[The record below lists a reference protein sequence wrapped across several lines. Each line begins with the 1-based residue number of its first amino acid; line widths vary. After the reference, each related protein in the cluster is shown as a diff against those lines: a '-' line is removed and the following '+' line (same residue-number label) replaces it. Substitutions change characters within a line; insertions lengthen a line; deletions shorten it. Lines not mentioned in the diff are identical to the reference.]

1 MTDMIKFEP
10 KEENR
15 RNFIKVVGIG
25 GGGSNAVNHMFSE
38 GIQGVDFI
46 LCNTD
51 YQALERS
58 SVATKVHLGKRSLGA
73 GNIPAEGRSA
83 AMETVDELREI
94 FSDDTKMIFIT
105 AGMGG
110 GTGTGAAPVVASVAR
125 ELDILTVGIVTMPF
139 SFEGKRR
146 RQQALDGIAELRKYV
161 DALLV
166 ISNDKLRTEYGN
178 MKLSEAFKK
187 ADDVLKTAAKGIAEI
202 ITVPGYVNVDF
213 KDVNTVMRSS
223 GKAIM
228 GSGYAEGEGRALA
241 AAEMAVHSPL
251 LDDSDIKGAK
261 NILVYIA
268 SGSEEVS
275 LDEVTEIV
283 EYIQDETGRCSDVI
297 WGNGEDLSIGTGI
310 SVTLIATGFDY
321 DEYNMQESDSH
332 VKIHDLYKSLTES
345 KTNVETRATVTVE
358 PEIKKPEDSEIKVIS
373 ASEAK
378 STIEPEIKVVPA
390 AEIKTAEPEIK
401 VVPAAEIKTA
411 EPEIKVVPAAE
422 IKTAEPEIKVVPAA
436 EIKTAEPEIKVV
448 PAAEPVVEKKQEPT
462 PAVVVNKPEEK
473 KVVHLLDENKKEDEE
488 DDPMERNSNDNQ
500 SNVNDTSVDRG
511 TTTESTI
518 THVTKHKNPFTADD
532 DEEDFG
538 IKSYVTD
545 CADTETKTIVKPK
558 VQTGQNN
565 VMSQQ
570 ERLRRD
576 RLASLTMN
584 YKSMSNIEQFENQP
598 AYMRRGINISMDSQE
613 QELSNLSFNKNS
625 GISENNTFLHDN
637 VD

>member
-10 KEENR
+10 RDDNR
-15 RNFIKVVGIG
+15 KNFIKVIGIG

-58 SVATKVHLGKRSLGA
+58 SVATKVHLGKRTLGA

-83 AMETVDELREI
+83 AMETIEELREI
-94 FSDDTKMIFIT
+94 LSQDTKMIFIT

-125 ELDILTVGIVTMPF
+125 ELDILTVGIVTLPF

-146 RQQALDGIAELRKYV
+146 HQQALDGIAELRKYV

-251 LDDSDIKGAK
+251 LDDSDIRGAK
-261 NILVYIA
+261 NILVYIS
-268 SGSEEVS
+268 SGTDEVA
-275 LDEVTEIV
+275 LDEVTQIV
-283 EYIQDETGRCSDVI
+283 EYIQEETGQCSDVI
-297 WGNGEDLSIGTGI
+297 WGNGEDPIIGDGI

-321 DEYNMQESDSH
+321 DEYYTQGPDAQIKN
-332 VKIHDLYKSLTES
+332 IHELYKTVTGPKNNEVQ
-345 KTNVETRATVTVE
+345 TPAVETN
-358 PEIKKPEDSEIKVIS
+358 DSEIKVIP

-378 STIEPEIKVVPA
+378 AAIETEIKIVPITETKTEVEEAEEAEVKPAVEQEIHVV
-390 AEIKTAEPEIK
+390 EIKQ
-401 VVPAAEIKTA
+401 
-411 EPEIKVVPAAE
+411 
-422 IKTAEPEIKVVPAA
+422 
-436 EIKTAEPEIKVV
+436 
-448 PAAEPVVEKKQEPT
+448 EKPQPS
-462 PAVVVNKPEEK
+462 VVNKPEDRR
-473 KVVHLLDENKKEDEE
+473 VVHVLGDNDNDDDDLL
-488 DDPMERNSNDNQ
+488 ERNTND
-500 SNVNDTSVDRG
+500 SHPSTRDMDGDRDV
-511 TTTESTI
+511 TTESTI
-518 THVTKHKNPFTADD
+518 THVTKHKNPFPADD
-532 DEEDFG
+532 DEEDLG

-558 VQTGQNN
+558 VQTGQKN

-570 ERLRRD
+570 ERLRRE
-576 RLASLTMN
+576 RLTSLTMN
-584 YKSMSNIEQFENQP
+584 YRSMSNIEKFENQP
-598 AYMRRGINISMDSQE
+598 AYMRRGINISMDDQE

-625 GISENNTFLHDN
+625 GISENNSFLHDN

>member
-10 KEENR
+10 KETNR
-15 RNFIKVVGIG
+15 RNFIKVIGIG

-58 SVATKVHLGKRSLGA
+58 SVTTKVHLGKRTLGA

-83 AMETVDELREI
+83 AMETIEELREI
-94 FSDDTKMIFIT
+94 LSDDTKMIFIT

-166 ISNDKLRTEYGN
+166 ISNDKLRDEYGN

-251 LDDSDIKGAK
+251 LDDSDIRGAK

-268 SGSEEVS
+268 SGSDEVA
-275 LDEVTEIV
+275 LDEVTQIV
-283 EYIQDETGRCSDVI
+283 EYIQDETGQCSDVI
-297 WGNGEDLSIGTGI
+297 WGNGEDPMIGDGI

-321 DEYNMQESDSH
+321 DEYYTQDDVQIKN
-332 VKIHDLYKSLTES
+332 IHELYKTVTGT
-345 KTNVETRATVTVE
+345 KTNVPA
-358 PEIKKPEDSEIKVIS
+358 PEVNANESEIKVIP

-378 STIEPEIKVVPA
+378 TTIESEIKIVPVTETKTEVETEA
-390 AEIKTAEPEIK
+390 KVAEEQEIH
-401 VVPAAEIKTA
+401 
-411 EPEIKVVPAAE
+411 
-422 IKTAEPEIKVVPAA
+422 
-436 EIKTAEPEIKVV
+436 
-448 PAAEPVVEKKQEPT
+448 VVEKKIEMPQPSA
-462 PAVVVNKPEEK
+462 PNKSEDR
-473 KVVHLLDENKKEDEE
+473 KVVHHLEENE
-488 DDPMERNSNDNQ
+488 DDDVLERNSNDNY
-500 SNVNDTSVDRG
+500 SSTRDSGSDRDA
-511 TTTESTI
+511 TPESTI
-518 THVTKHKNPFTADD
+518 THVTKHKNPFAADE

-545 CADTETKTIVKPK
+545 CAETETIVKHK
-558 VQTGQNN
+558 VQTEQKNEI
-565 VMSQQ
+565 SKQEKLRR
-570 ERLRRD
+570 ERLT
-576 RLASLTMN
+576 SLTMN
-584 YKSMSNIEQFENQP
+584 FRSMSNIEKFENQP
-598 AYMRRGINISMDSQE
+598 AYMRRGINISMDNQE
-613 QELSNLSFNKNS
+613 QELSNLSFNKNN
-625 GISENNTFLHDN
+625 GISENNSFLHDN

>member
-10 KEENR
+10 KETNR
-15 RNFIKVVGIG
+15 KNFIKVIGIG

-58 SVATKVHLGKRSLGA
+58 SVTTKVHLGKRTLGA
-73 GNIPAEGRSA
+73 GNIPAEGRNA
-83 AMETVDELREI
+83 AMETIDELKEI
-94 FSDDTKMIFIT
+94 LSDDTKMIFIT

-146 RQQALDGIAELRKYV
+146 HQQALDGIAELRKYV

-166 ISNDKLRTEYGN
+166 ISNDKLRDEYGN

-228 GSGYAEGEGRALA
+228 GSGYAEGEGRALT

-251 LDDSDIKGAK
+251 LDDSDIRGAK

-268 SGSEEVS
+268 SGADEVA
-275 LDEVTEIV
+275 LDEVTQIV
-283 EYIQDETGRCSDVI
+283 EYIQDETGQCSDVI
-297 WGNGEDLSIGTGI
+297 WGNGEDPMIGDGI

-321 DEYNMQESDSH
+321 DEYYTPGPDAQSKNVH
-332 VKIHDLYKSLTES
+332 KLYETVTGT
-345 KTNVETRATVTVE
+345 KTNVPTPEASTNE
-358 PEIKKPEDSEIKVIS
+358 PEIKAIP
-373 ASEAK
+373 ASETNVKIEPGIKIVSVTETKNETETEVRQTEEQGIHVVENKNEMNQPSAPAK
-378 STIEPEIKVVPA
+378 SED
-390 AEIKTAEPEIK
+390 
-401 VVPAAEIKTA
+401 
-411 EPEIKVVPAAE
+411 
-422 IKTAEPEIKVVPAA
+422 
-436 EIKTAEPEIKVV
+436 
-448 PAAEPVVEKKQEPT
+448 
-462 PAVVVNKPEEK
+462 N
-473 KVVHLLDENKKEDEE
+473 KVVHFLDEKNETDDE
-488 DDPMERNSNDNQ
+488 DDVLEINSN
-500 SNVNDTSVDRG
+500 
-511 TTTESTI
+511 ESHPSTRDLGGDIDATPGPVI
-518 THVTKHKNPFTADD
+518 THVSKHKNPFPADED
-532 DEEDFG
+532 DEDLG

-545 CADTETKTIVKPK
+545 CAQTETIVKHK
-558 VQTGQNN
+558 VQTEQKNEI
-565 VMSQQ
+565 SQQ
-570 ERLRRD
+570 ERLRRE

-584 YKSMSNIEQFENQP
+584 YRSMSNIEKFENQP
-598 AYMRRGINISMDSQE
+598 AYMRRGINISMDNQE
-613 QELSNLSFNKNS
+613 QELSNLSFNKNN
-625 GISENNTFLHDN
+625 GISENNSFLHDN

>member
-1 MTDMIKFEP
+1 MIKFEP
-10 KEENR
+10 RDDNR
-15 RNFIKVVGIG
+15 KNFIKVIGIG

-58 SVATKVHLGKRSLGA
+58 SVATKVHLGKRTLGA

-83 AMETVDELREI
+83 AMETIEELREI
-94 FSDDTKMIFIT
+94 LSQDTKMIFIT

-125 ELDILTVGIVTMPF
+125 ELDILTVGIVTLPF

-146 RQQALDGIAELRKYV
+146 HQQALDGIAELRKYV

-251 LDDSDIKGAK
+251 LDDSDIRGAK
-261 NILVYIA
+261 NILVYIS
-268 SGSEEVS
+268 SGTDEVA
-275 LDEVTEIV
+275 LDEVTQIV
-283 EYIQDETGRCSDVI
+283 EYIQEETGQCSDVI
-297 WGNGEDLSIGTGI
+297 WGNGEDPIIGDGI

-321 DEYNMQESDSH
+321 DEYYTQGPDAQIKN
-332 VKIHDLYKSLTES
+332 IHELYKTVTGPKNDEVQ
-345 KTNVETRATVTVE
+345 TPAVETN
-358 PEIKKPEDSEIKVIS
+358 DSEIKVIP

-378 STIEPEIKVVPA
+378 AAIETEIKIVPITETKTEVEA
-390 AEIKTAEPEIK
+390 AEEAEVKPAVEQEIHVVEIK
-401 VVPAAEIKTA
+401 Q
-411 EPEIKVVPAAE
+411 
-422 IKTAEPEIKVVPAA
+422 
-436 EIKTAEPEIKVV
+436 
-448 PAAEPVVEKKQEPT
+448 EKPQPS
-462 PAVVVNKPEEK
+462 VVNKPEDRR
-473 KVVHLLDENKKEDEE
+473 VVHVLGDNDNDDDDLL
-488 DDPMERNSNDNQ
+488 ERNTND
-500 SNVNDTSVDRG
+500 SHPSTRDMDGDRDV
-511 TTTESTI
+511 TTESTI
-518 THVTKHKNPFTADD
+518 THVTKHKNPFPADD
-532 DEEDFG
+532 DEEDLG

-558 VQTGQNN
+558 VQTGQKN

-570 ERLRRD
+570 ERLRRE

-584 YKSMSNIEQFENQP
+584 YRSMSNIEKFENQP
-598 AYMRRGINISMDSQE
+598 AYMRRGINISMDDQE

-625 GISENNTFLHDN
+625 GISENNSFLHDN

>member
-94 FSDDTKMIFIT
+94 LSDDTKMIFIT

-321 DEYNMQESDSH
+321 DEYNTQESDSH

-345 KTNVETRATVTVE
+345 KTNVEARATVTVE

-411 EPEIKVVPAAE
+411 EPE
-422 IKTAEPEIKVVPAA
+422 T
-436 EIKTAEPEIKVV
+436 KVV

-488 DDPMERNSNDNQ
+488 DDLMERNSNDNQ

>member
-94 FSDDTKMIFIT
+94 LSDDTKMIFIT

-345 KTNVETRATVTVE
+345 KNNVETRATVTVE

-401 VVPAAEIKTA
+401 VVPAAE
-411 EPEIKVVPAAE
+411 
-422 IKTAEPEIKVVPAA
+422 
-436 EIKTAEPEIKVV
+436 
-448 PAAEPVVEKKQEPT
+448 PVVEKKQEPT
-462 PAVVVNKPEEK
+462 PDVVVNKPEEK

-488 DDPMERNSNDNQ
+488 DDLMERNSNDNQ

>member
-10 KEENR
+10 RDDNR
-15 RNFIKVVGIG
+15 KNFIKVIGIG

-58 SVATKVHLGKRSLGA
+58 SVATKVHLGKRTLGA

-83 AMETVDELREI
+83 AMETIEELREI
-94 FSDDTKMIFIT
+94 LSQDTKMIFIT

-125 ELDILTVGIVTMPF
+125 ELDILTVGIVTLPF

-146 RQQALDGIAELRKYV
+146 HQQALDGIAELRKYV

-251 LDDSDIKGAK
+251 LDDSDIRGAK
-261 NILVYIA
+261 NILVYIS
-268 SGSEEVS
+268 SGTDEVA
-275 LDEVTEIV
+275 LDEVTQIV
-283 EYIQDETGRCSDVI
+283 EYIQEETGQCSDVI
-297 WGNGEDLSIGTGI
+297 WGNGEDPIIGDGI

-321 DEYNMQESDSH
+321 DEYYTQGPDAQIKN
-332 VKIHDLYKSLTES
+332 IHELYKTVTGPKNDEVQ
-345 KTNVETRATVTVE
+345 TPAVETN
-358 PEIKKPEDSEIKVIS
+358 DSEIKVIP

-378 STIEPEIKVVPA
+378 AAIETEIKIVPITETKTEVEA
-390 AEIKTAEPEIK
+390 AEETEVKPAVEQEIHVVEIK
-401 VVPAAEIKTA
+401 Q
-411 EPEIKVVPAAE
+411 
-422 IKTAEPEIKVVPAA
+422 
-436 EIKTAEPEIKVV
+436 
-448 PAAEPVVEKKQEPT
+448 EKPQPS
-462 PAVVVNKPEEK
+462 VVNKPEDRR
-473 KVVHLLDENKKEDEE
+473 VVHVLGDNDNDDDDLL
-488 DDPMERNSNDNQ
+488 ERNTND
-500 SNVNDTSVDRG
+500 SHPSTRDMDGDRDV
-511 TTTESTI
+511 TTESTI
-518 THVTKHKNPFTADD
+518 THVTKHKNPFPADD
-532 DEEDFG
+532 DEEDLG

-558 VQTGQNN
+558 VQTGQKN

-570 ERLRRD
+570 ERLRRE
-576 RLASLTMN
+576 RLTSLTMN
-584 YKSMSNIEQFENQP
+584 YRSMSNIEKFENQP
-598 AYMRRGINISMDSQE
+598 AYMRRGINISMDDQE

-625 GISENNTFLHDN
+625 GISENNSFLHDN